1 MAAAALQVEV
11 AHGGDGLRADERHV
25 AAEHQDVIVGGERL
39 AALHQRVPGAA
50 LLQLLDKLRTQ
61 RGDLGADARGL
72 MSDDAEDVG
81 GRNDRAGGA
90 DDVAQQRASRNLMQH
105 LGQLRLEPRAL
116 ARGENGDGK
125 T

>member
-1 MAAAALQVEV
+1 M
-11 AHGGDGLRADERHV
+11 
-25 AAEHQDVIVGGERL
+25 
-39 AALHQRVPGAA
+39 
-50 LLQLLDKLRTQ
+50 KLRSQ
-61 RGDLGADARGL
+61 RGDLGADALGL

-81 GRNDRAGGA
+81 GRNHCAGGA
-90 DDVAQQRASRNLMQH
+90 DDVAQQRASRDLMQH